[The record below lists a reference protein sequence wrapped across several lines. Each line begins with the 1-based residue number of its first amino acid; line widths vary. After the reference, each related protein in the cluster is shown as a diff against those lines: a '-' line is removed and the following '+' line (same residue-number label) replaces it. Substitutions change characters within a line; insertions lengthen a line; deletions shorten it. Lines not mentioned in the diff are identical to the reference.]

1 MGRIK
6 GGCQTLWAKSKGRA
20 KLHQWAGNCKPSVE
34 FGFTLLSPWAFRV
47 RLRLFFIQFVSK
59 AAKQQPVASAA
70 PLLALSGRWESGIK
84 VS

>member
-1 MGRIK
+1 MA
-6 GGCQTLWAKSKGRA
+6 AKHYGPNPKVVPNCASELGIA
-20 KLHQWAGNCKPSVE
+20 NPAWNSDLHSLVLG
-34 FGFTLLSPWAFRV
+34 LLGV

-59 AAKQQPVASAA
+59 AAKQQPVTSAA

>member
-1 MGRIK
+1 MA
-6 GGCQTLWAKSKGRA
+6 AKHYGPNPKVVPNCASGLGIA
-20 KLHQWAGNCKPSVE
+20 NPAWNSDLHSSVL
-34 FGFTLLSPWAFRV
+34 GLLRV

-70 PLLALSGRWESGIK
+70 PLLALSRRWESGIK